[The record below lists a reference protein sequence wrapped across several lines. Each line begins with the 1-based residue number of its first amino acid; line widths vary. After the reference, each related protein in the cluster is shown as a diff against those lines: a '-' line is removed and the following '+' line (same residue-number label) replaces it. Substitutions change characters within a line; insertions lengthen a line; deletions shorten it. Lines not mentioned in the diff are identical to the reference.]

1 MAGFLEG
8 RAVIV
13 TGGSRG
19 IGAAIARAACREG
32 ARVVIA
38 ARNASE
44 LEETAAALREEGGT
58 AEPVTCDVTKESDVV
73 RLFDRAESAF
83 GPVSALV
90 NNAGNAPVGETARF
104 GLDDWER
111 CIAVN
116 LTGAFL
122 CSREAF
128 RRMPATGG
136 GDIVHI
142 SSGASK
148 HGHAGWAAYC
158 AAKSGLNGLAR
169 ALAVEGAPLGIRVNT
184 VCPGGT
190 RTGLRRSIFGDE
202 PAESLLDP
210 MDVADVV
217 LFFLSD
223 AAREVRSAEL
233 DVRKPKP

>member
-8 RAVIV
+8 RVVIV

-32 ARVVIA
+32 ARVVVA
-38 ARNASE
+38 ARNPEA
-44 LEETAAALREEGGT
+44 LEATAAALREAGG
-58 AEPVTCDVTKESDVV
+58 EVLPVPTDVTREGDVV
-73 RLFDRAESAF
+73 RLFDRAEAEF

-90 NNAGNAPVGETARF
+90 NNAGNAPVGQTARF
-104 GLDDWER
+104 DLDDWQR

-128 RRMPATGG
+128 RRMPLHGG
-136 GDIVHI
+136 GDIVNV

-169 ALAVEGAPLGIRVNT
+169 ALAVEGVPLGIRVNT

-190 RTGLRRSIFGDE
+190 RTGLRRAIFGDE
-202 PAESLLDP
+202 PPETLLHP
-210 MDVADVV
+210 MDVADAV

-223 AAREVRSAEL
+223 AAREVRAAEL